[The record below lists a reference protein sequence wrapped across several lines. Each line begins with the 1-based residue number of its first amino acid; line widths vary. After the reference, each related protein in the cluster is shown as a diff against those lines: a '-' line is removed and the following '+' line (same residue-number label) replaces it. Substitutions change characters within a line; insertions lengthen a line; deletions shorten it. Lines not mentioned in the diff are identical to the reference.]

1 LEGLVANSTALA
13 EVAHNNATK
22 IGELQAK
29 ASQDAPK
36 LAALKAN
43 QTLIV
48 ECDILAA
55 EEKLE
60 HDCFE
65 LLKLAHFLTFAANS
79 SEVSNQA
86 KNNATRISE
95 IAAEASTSATKLQQL
110 QSNATLVS
118 LCFIV
123 DAHER
128 EKHQCEEIKK
138 LEKFID
144 FANNSTALA
153 DKTRNNATRINEIKV
168 ESSKVA
174 ARLAKLQSNATLV
187 SDCASFEHHPA
198 TVVSAQAG
206 RSLSSLV
213 LNLND

>member
-1 LEGLVANSTALA
+1 MQLSTLFLAVIFTSAVIADGSAEWGKGKGEEHHCHHKIGKLQRECDEIFFLERLEGLVANSTALA
-13 EVAHNNATK
+13 EATHNNATK

-43 QTLIV
+43 HTLIV
-48 ECDILAA
+48 ECEILAA

-65 LLKLAHFLTFAANS
+65 LLKLEHFLKFAANFT
-79 SEVSNQA
+79 EVSNQA

-128 EKHQCEEIKK
+128 EKHQCEEIK
-138 LEKFID
+138 E
-144 FANNSTALA
+144 A
-153 DKTRNNATRINEIKV
+153 
-168 ESSKVA
+168 ESSKIA
-174 ARLAKLQSNATLV
+174 ARLAELQSNAALV
-187 SDCASFEHHPA
+187 SDCASF
-198 TVVSAQAG
+198 
-206 RSLSSLV
+206 
-213 LNLND
+213 